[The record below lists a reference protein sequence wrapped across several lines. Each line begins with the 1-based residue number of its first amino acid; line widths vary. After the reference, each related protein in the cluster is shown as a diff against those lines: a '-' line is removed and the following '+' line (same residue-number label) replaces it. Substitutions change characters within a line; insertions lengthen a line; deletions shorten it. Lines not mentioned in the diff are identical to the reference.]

1 MLQFDAAQ
9 AREITRLC
17 FFQRVRAFIRE
28 QSRHPAFVAR
38 AQGPAPGDALWAPLW
53 PALQAQGA
61 HDAAVGLAFALAC
74 DALGLSPA
82 QALAPIGAPADPPLA
97 MKLFL
102 ARRGLLRFSA
112 FDCPELT
119 R

>member
-1 MLQFDAAQ
+1 MLHFDLTQ
-9 AREITRLC
+9 ARELARLC

-28 QSRHPAFVAR
+28 QSHHCAFVAR
-38 AQGPAPGDALWAPLW
+38 AQGPEPSEALWAPLW

-74 DALGLSPA
+74 DALGLSPT